1 MPYNPHGKY
10 NYEEW
15 EISDELEEQRA
26 TFYSA
31 IGDLLIHTEILDVN
45 LECMNLGNEAL
56 QLVKP
61 ML

>member
-15 EISDELEEQRA
+15 EISDELDEQRA